1 MSKENRSFK
10 SRLMVHTGALAD
22 GIYPIITYLLLIGTA
37 FLFLYATSP
46 IKPFIVFGIYI
57 IIHVISIAVYL
68 FIKELISDWYTG
80 KKRETITKRMR
91 IFFFIITA
99 ILLLI
104 LAYFSFKICIVASVI
119 AVINITFTRKLCKI
133 DFSYNIHGKHQK
145 PIETFPTVL
154 TLFLILSPIVV
165 FLIALFAFTSFS
177 ILIKIILSIVSII
190 VIIALYY
197 LLCSFL

>member
-1 MSKENRSFK
+1 MDKENRSFK
-10 SRLMVHTGALAD
+10 SRLMGHTEALAD

-46 IKPFIVFGIYI
+46 IKPFAIFVIYI

-68 FIKELISDWYTG
+68 FIKETVSDWYTG
-80 KKRETITKRMR
+80 KQRETITKRIN
-91 IFFFIITA
+91 IFFFIFTT

-104 LAYFSFKICIVASVI
+104 LACFSFKIFIVASVI
-119 AVINITFTRKLCKI
+119 AVIDVTFTKKLCKI
-133 DFSYNIHGKHQK
+133 DFSYNIHGEHQK
-145 PIETFPTVL
+145 PIETFPTLL
-154 TLFLILSPIVV
+154 TAFLILSPIVV

-177 ILIKIILSIVSII
+177 ILVKIVLSLVSIF

-197 LLCSFL
+197 FLCSFL